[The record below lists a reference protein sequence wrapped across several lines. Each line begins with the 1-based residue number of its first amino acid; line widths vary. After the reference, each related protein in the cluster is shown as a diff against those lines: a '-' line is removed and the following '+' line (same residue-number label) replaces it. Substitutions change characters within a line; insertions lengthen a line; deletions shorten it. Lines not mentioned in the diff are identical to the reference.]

1 MFGGGGRQ
9 VVGFTRVRRNMDDDN
24 AMQVDT
30 DVQVETGIKV
40 RAHVRT
46 GTVERASTDV
56 QGTQI
61 STTENKGVEA
71 MHKILNLFRENL
83 DIFILPQLKRAL
95 GKDDYERFKPEVGAS
110 DYEMM
115 KYLQKRWIAVFSDSP
130 LKDHERLVE
139 RLLKVFKIVIKPGSK
154 RRNGAKLSPE
164 AEDKLDEVGA
174 LIKAFL
180 MIIAPTQ
187 AARVTDIL
195 ESVEHKKR
203 VHVAQ
208 TLVLSWAS
216 SSTCQNTTGLGAT
229 GMGTRLETGTGKV
242 AESEAMVIDS
252 MVTDEGTSMVEVAM
266 VERWKFSDVPV
277 VLDGSNICWRH
288 GQLRGFS
295 LGGALLAFRHFEQR
309 GHNVLIFLPE
319 SRVAQVDLKEDAGTV
334 RQDIGINEMRNDK
347 WKRELEHLRQVTKLV
362 VTPAGDYDDAYI
374 CDYARRHGAIVV
386 SNDAYRDVV
395 YQASADGH
403 EKGQR
408 WNEWLT
414 ACRMTFTFHGDEFLP
429 NPAFH
434 WERAARVAANLCSL

>member
-1 MFGGGGRQ
+1 M
-9 VVGFTRVRRNMDDDN
+9 GFAPARRNMDDDN

-30 DVQVETGIKV
+30 DVHVETGIKMG
-40 RAHVRT
+40 AHERT
-46 GTVERASTDV
+46 GTVERVNSDV
-56 QGTQI
+56 RRTQI
-61 STTENKGVEA
+61 STAENKGVEA

-110 DYEMM
+110 EYEMM

-139 RLLKVFKIVIKPGSK
+139 RLLKLFKIVIKPGSK
-154 RRNGAKLSPE
+154 RRSGAKLLPG
-164 AEDKLDEVGA
+164 AEEQLDEVGA
-174 LIKAFL
+174 MVKEFL
-180 MIIAPTQ
+180 MVIAPAQ
-187 AARVTDIL
+187 ASRVTDIL
-195 ESVEHKKR
+195 ESVEPKKR

-208 TLVLSWAS
+208 TLKLSWAS
-216 SSTCQNTTGLGAT
+216 SSTCANTTGVGAT
-229 GMGTRLETGTGKV
+229 GMGAKSETGTKKV
-242 AESEAMVIDS
+242 VESEAMVIDS
-252 MVTDEGTSMVEVAM
+252 MVTDEGSSMVEVAM

-309 GHNVLIFLPE
+309 GHNVVIFLPE
-319 SRVAQVDLKEDAGTV
+319 SRVVQVELKGDAESGK
-334 RQDIGINEMRNDK
+334 QDIDTNEMRINI
-347 WKRELEHLRQVTKLV
+347 WKRELEQLRQVTKLV
-362 VTPAGDYDDAYI
+362 VTPPGDYDDAYI

-408 WNEWLT
+408 WSEWLT

-434 WERAARVAANLCSL
+434 WERAARVAAELCRI